1 MTHSMTRTRKHQQGL
16 TLLELTVVLLILIG
30 LSGLILPYA
39 QGYLQ
44 RTHDSTGNDNLWE
57 LNNAINLFQAKY
69 LEYPEQF
76 HSLVESDAD
85 GGIYGDLMNTQLV
98 AVRLTPGMIRNMS
111 LGMAGINSVWSMK
124 SAASNG
130 SATFDAVSALQSIT
144 KTSTTPLAVVTYVAS
159 EFSSTAR
166 HLSYAFY
173 NNSTSNAANFN
184 TTCYDYVV
192 FGVGPESEMKGTVM
206 SDAPLHFAATGGMGP
221 ENKYNRFVAVFQ
233 VDKDNTTAGC
243 STTTEP
249 AKLVGSAM
257 LMMPNHLFGLAH
269 TQAHTWENIADRNN

>member
-1 MTHSMTRTRKHQQGL
+1 MSYSSIKSRKYQAGL

-69 LEYPEQF
+69 LEYPDGF
-76 HSLVESDAD
+76 HTLIDSSGNVYSDLMNPALVESSTA
-85 GGIYGDLMNTQLV
+85 GAIGQ
-98 AVRLTPGMIRNMS
+98 MS
-111 LGMAGINSVWSMK
+111 LTMAGIDKVWTMK
-124 SAASNG
+124 DGASNG
-130 SATFDAVSALQSIT
+130 SATFDAVNALVSVT
-144 KTSTTPLAVVTYVAS
+144 KSTALAVVTKGG
-159 EFSSTAR
+159 FSTATR
-166 HLSYAFY
+166 HLAYAFY
-173 NNSTSNAANFN
+173 NNSAKSTEFDTN
-184 TTCYDYVV
+184 CYKYVA
-192 FGVGPESEMKGTVM
+192 FGVGPESEMVGKVM

-221 ENKYNRFVAVFQ
+221 EEKYNRFVAVFK
-233 VDKDNTTAGC
+233 VDKSNNTTLGC
-243 STTTEP
+243 SDHTEP

-269 TQAHTWENIADRNN
+269 TQAHTWENIGNKDN

>member
-1 MTHSMTRTRKHQQGL
+1 MPIPSRKRQAGL

-69 LEYPEQF
+69 LEYPDGF
-76 HSLVESDAD
+76 HTLVQPGNTAYS
-85 GGIYGDLMNTQLV
+85 DLMNTGLV
-98 AVRLTPGMIRNMS
+98 DVVASPGMIRNMS
-111 LGMAGINSVWSMK
+111 LTMAGINQVWDMK
-124 SAASNG
+124 NGAANG
-130 SATFDAVSALQSIT
+130 SATFDAVSSLQTIT
-144 KTSTTPLAVVTYVAS
+144 KTSTVPLAVVTKGP
-159 EFSSTAR
+159 EFSSAAR
-166 HLSYAFY
+166 HLAYAFY
-173 NNSTSNAANFN
+173 NNSAKYTEFD

-192 FGVGPESEMKGTVM
+192 FGVGPESEMVNKVM

-221 ENKYNRFVAVFQ
+221 EEKYNRFVAVFK
-233 VDKDNTTAGC
+233 VDKSNASGC
-243 STTTEP
+243 SDHTEP

-269 TQAHTWENIADRNN
+269 TQAHTWENIGDKNN

>member
-1 MTHSMTRTRKHQQGL
+1 MSCSSIKSRKYQAGL

-69 LEYPEQF
+69 LEYPDGF
-76 HSLVESDAD
+76 HTLISSITGNPVYS
-85 GGIYGDLMNTQLV
+85 DLMNTALV
-98 AVRLTPGMIRNMS
+98 VPASPSMIEQMS
-111 LGMAGINSVWSMK
+111 LTMAGINKVWTMK
-124 SAASNG
+124 DGAANG
-130 SATFDAVSALQSIT
+130 SATFDAVSALASVT
-144 KTSTTPLAVVTYVAS
+144 ASSPPNLAVVTHGPD
-159 EFSSTAR
+159 FSSAAR
-166 HLSYAFY
+166 HLAFAFY
-173 NNSTSNAANFN
+173 NNSAKYTEFDTN
-184 TTCYDYVV
+184 CYSYVA
-192 FGVGPESEMKGTVM
+192 FGVGPESEMVGKVM

-221 ENKYNRFVAVFQ
+221 EQKYNRFVAVFK
-233 VDKDNTTAGC
+233 VDKSNSSGC
-243 STTTEP
+243 SDHTEP

-269 TQAHTWENIADRNN
+269 TQAHTWENIGDKAN